1 MRTSRARATSGTAK
15 GSTWGTVSR
24 TPSRA
29 GSRSRGWGCERVTV
43 SSSHAGATRNARS
56 GSSASS
62 WGFPWRSSA
71 SSSWPS
77 NAMRVLSVVGAR
89 PNFLKLAPVD
99 RELVKRGVE
108 HVIVHTG
115 QHYDPGM
122 SDAFFE
128 QLWIPAPDHNLG
140 VGSGSHAQQTAAVMQ
155 RLEPVIVESRP
166 DLVLTYGDVNST
178 VAAALVAAK
187 LQVRVGHVEAGLRS
201 RDWTMPEEINRVVT
215 DRLSDLLFLP
225 SRDAAENLEAE
236 GIPADRMHFVGNVMI
251 DTLCW
256 ALPQALAV
264 DAPARF
270 DLSGRPYAI
279 VTLHRP
285 ANVDDPTVLGGLLEA
300 LTRLGDQVP
309 VLFPVHPRTRA
320 RIENMRLRL
329 ATDRG
334 LRLLEP
340 LGYLDMLS
348 LVAKAGLVVTD
359 SGGLQEETSFL
370 GVPCL
375 TVRPNTERPITCTH
389 GTNRLVQAQRDAI
402 LAAAERGLA
411 RRSPARPVIERW
423 DGRAAERIAR
433 VVCHGERF
441 DVDGGVVA
449 QPREP
454 RRAVAIPQPLGAE

>member
-1 MRTSRARATSGTAK
+1 
-15 GSTWGTVSR
+15 
-24 TPSRA
+24 
-29 GSRSRGWGCERVTV
+29 
-43 SSSHAGATRNARS
+43 
-56 GSSASS
+56 
-62 WGFPWRSSA
+62 
-71 SSSWPS
+71 
-77 NAMRVLSVVGAR
+77 
-89 PNFLKLAPVD
+89 
-99 RELVKRGVE
+99 
-108 HVIVHTG
+108 
-115 QHYDPGM
+115 
-122 SDAFFE
+122 
-128 QLWIPAPDHNLG
+128 
-140 VGSGSHAQQTAAVMQ
+140 VMQ
-155 RLEPVIVESRP
+155 RLEPVIVELHP

-201 RDWTMPEEINRVVT
+201 GDWTMPEEINRVVT

-225 SRDAAENLEAE
+225 SRDAAENLGAE

-270 DLSGRPYAI
+270 EVRGHPYVV

-285 ANVDDPTVLGGLLEA
+285 ANVDDPAVLRELLEA
-300 LTRLGDQVP
+300 LTRLADHVP

-320 RIENMRLRL
+320 RIEDLRLRPP
-329 ATDRG
+329 ADRR

-340 LGYLDMLS
+340 LAYLDMLS

-411 RRSPARPVIERW
+411 RHSPARPVIERW
-423 DGRAAERIAR
+423 DGQAAERIAR
-433 VVCHGERF
+433 VVCEGERF
-441 DVDGGVVA
+441 ELDGAVA
-449 QPREP
+449 APAHAA
-454 RRAVAIPQPLGAE
+454 RRAVAIPQPLGAG